1 MHYSSTLGIL
11 QMRKE
16 KGVCLIFRLHHF
28 SNFPSG
34 VILTNVWSAKL
45 NQNTHSWD
53 GELCLLQVGSPELC
67 ECAGVK
73 KHLAHITSMK
83 SHQKSS
89 SETEWDLND
98 HWAKLW
104 METLSQES
112 SYRAVMCFT
121 AALLQSLC
129 GKVDLFNGGDKH
141 AINPR
146 IKLLFTSR
154 HVKTN
159 IVAC

>member
-11 QMRKE
+11 QTRKE

-28 SNFPSG
+28 SNCPSG

-45 NQNTHSWD
+45 NQNTHSRD

-89 SETEWDLND
+89 SETEWGLSD

-104 METLSQES
+104 METLFRKVLQRLCSSPYVGKLICLMVERNIPLTPES
-112 SYRAVMCFT
+112 SFY
-121 AALLQSLC
+121 LQAN
-129 GKVDLFNGGDKH
+129 V
-141 AINPR
+141 
-146 IKLLFTSR
+146 
-154 HVKTN
+154 
-159 IVAC
+159 